1 MRLLAS
7 LFDTSPRRTPSGPL
21 AMPLKLYCAG
31 VAGWVLSAAT
41 WLRVD
46 SLAMTIIF
54 LSLILVP
61 SFLLVAASPRS
72 PSDRPSPLD
81 WVLAAAAAASAAYFI
96 IHIPDTAER
105 ISLLTPLSWHQFL
118 FAGILVLLTL
128 EIARRTVGMFLMLLV
143 LGFIAY
149 NLLGDRIDGALGHG
163 YISPGHFVDINVY
176 TSDGLFG
183 TPVKVAATY
192 AFLFVLFGTILERAG
207 GGAFFFGLSAAL
219 TGRSPGGPAK
229 VAVVSSAL
237 FGTMSGS
244 PTSDVVATGSIT
256 IPMMR
261 KLGYR
266 PEMAAGTEV
275 AASTGGSLL
284 PPVMGSAAFIMAEV
298 TGLDYLAICF
308 AAIVPALV
316 YYVGIYVQ
324 VHMRAETLGLEPLAA
339 EDVPQLGKV
348 MASGWPY
355 LIPLLGMTTMLVM
368 HYSPTMT
375 AVAASGLVW
384 LVALARRG
392 SRLGLMATLDVLSE
406 TTVRMIGVTG
416 ACAAAGLVV
425 GGITMT
431 GLASKFSVIA
441 FDLVGDGTFP
451 VLLLSALVTIILGLG
466 MPTPSAYVLAAVL
479 VAPTLVNDLGLPLMA
494 VHMFILYYA
503 VLSAMTPPVAVASFA
518 AAAIADANPIRI
530 SLEAMQ
536 LAVTAFLMPFAFI
549 ANPGVLA
556 PLASPANAAG
566 ALAVILGGIA
576 IAFGAETCR
585 RIAKLQGW
593 GMIAAGLLLLLPWL
607 EAKAAGLALGLA
619 CLLLMRQRRARQLAS
634 P

>member
-1 MRLLAS
+1 MQFLAY
-7 LFDTSPRRTPSGPL
+7 LFDTSFRRRLQGWMVWPMT
-21 AMPLKLYCAG
+21 LYCAG
-31 VAGWVLSAAT
+31 VAVWVISAAT
-41 WLRVD
+41 WMRVD

-72 PSDRPSPLD
+72 NPRHASWLD
-81 WVLAAAAAASAAYFI
+81 WILSAAAAASAVYFI
-96 IHIPDTAER
+96 MNISVTAER
-105 ISLLTPLSWHQFL
+105 VSLLTPLSWHQFL
-118 FAGILVLLTL
+118 FAGIMILLTL
-128 EIARRTVGMFLMLLV
+128 EITRRTVGLFLMLLV
-143 LGFIAY
+143 LSFITY
-149 NLLGDRIDGALGHG
+149 NLFGHLLSGPMAHG
-163 YISPGHFVDINVY
+163 YISLQHFVDINVY

-183 TPVKVAATY
+183 APVRVAATY

-207 GGAFFFGLSAAL
+207 GGAFFFGLSSAL

-256 IPMMR
+256 IPMMK

-266 PEMAAGTEV
+266 AEMAAGTEV

-308 AAIVPALV
+308 AAIVPAVV
-316 YYVGIYVQ
+316 YYIGIYIQ
-324 VHMRAETLGLEPLAA
+324 VHMRSTTLGLKPLDEA
-339 EDVPQLGKV
+339 DVPKLRDV
-348 MASGWPY
+348 MISGWPY
-355 LIPLLGMTTMLVM
+355 LIPLVGMTAMLVM
-368 HYSPTMT
+368 HYSPSLT
-375 AVAASGLVW
+375 AVAASAMVW
-384 LVALARRG
+384 IVALARR
-392 SRLGLMATLDVLSE
+392 STRLTLVPTIEVLSE
-406 TTVRMIGVTG
+406 TTIRMIGVTG

-431 GLASKFSVIA
+431 GLASKFSVLA
-441 FDLVGDGTFP
+441 FGMVGDSTFMI
-451 VLLLSALVTIILGLG
+451 LLLSALVTIILGLG

-479 VAPTLVNDLGLPLMA
+479 VGPTLVNELGLPLMS

-518 AAAIADANPIRI
+518 AAAIADANPIKI

-536 LAVTAFLMPFAFI
+536 LAVTAFIMPFAFI
-549 ANPGVLA
+549 ANPGVLQ
-556 PLASPANAAG
+556 PWASTGDAMQ
-566 ALAVILGGIA
+566 ALSVIIGCIIIA
-576 IAFGAETCR
+576 IGAETAR
-585 RIAKLQGW
+585 RTTRVWGW
-593 GMIAAGLLLLLPWL
+593 LAILAGICLLSPWI
-607 EAKAAGLALGLA
+607 EAKIAGLALAAFVTLR
-619 CLLLMRQRRARQLAS
+619 LRQKRTQLPAA
-634 P
+634 

>member
-1 MRLLAS
+1 MQFLAY
-7 LFDTSPRRTPSGPL
+7 LFDTSFRRRPQGWMVWPMT
-21 AMPLKLYCAG
+21 LYCAG
-31 VAGWVLSAAT
+31 VAVWVISAAT
-41 WLRVD
+41 WMRVD

-72 PSDRPSPLD
+72 NPRHASWLD
-81 WVLAAAAAASAAYFI
+81 WILSAAAAASAVYFI
-96 IHIPDTAER
+96 MNISVTAER
-105 ISLLTPLSWHQFL
+105 VSLLTPLSWHQFL
-118 FAGILVLLTL
+118 FAGIMILLTL
-128 EIARRTVGMFLMLLV
+128 EITRRTVGLFLMLLV
-143 LGFIAY
+143 LSFITY
-149 NLLGDRIDGALGHG
+149 NLFGHLLSGPMAHG
-163 YISPGHFVDINVY
+163 YISLQHFVDINVY

-183 TPVKVAATY
+183 APVRVAATY

-207 GGAFFFGLSAAL
+207 GGAFFFGLSSAL

-256 IPMMR
+256 IPMMK

-266 PEMAAGTEV
+266 AEMAAGTEV

-308 AAIVPALV
+308 AAIVPAVV
-316 YYVGIYVQ
+316 YYIGIYIQ
-324 VHMRAETLGLEPLAA
+324 VHMRSTTLGLKPLDEA
-339 EDVPQLGKV
+339 DVPKLRDV
-348 MASGWPY
+348 MISGWPY
-355 LIPLLGMTTMLVM
+355 LIPLVGMTAMLVM
-368 HYSPTMT
+368 HYSPSLT
-375 AVAASGLVW
+375 AVAASAMVW
-384 LVALARRG
+384 IVALARR
-392 SRLGLMATLDVLSE
+392 STRLTLVPTIEVLSE
-406 TTVRMIGVTG
+406 TTIRMIGVTG

-431 GLASKFSVIA
+431 GLASKFSVLA
-441 FDLVGDGTFP
+441 FGMVGDSTFMI
-451 VLLLSALVTIILGLG
+451 LLLSALVTIILGLG

-479 VAPTLVNDLGLPLMA
+479 VGPTLVNELGLPLMS

-518 AAAIADANPIRI
+518 AAAIADANPIKI

-536 LAVTAFLMPFAFI
+536 LAVTAFIMPFAFI
-549 ANPGVLA
+549 ANPGVLQ
-556 PLASPANAAG
+556 PWASTGDAMQ
-566 ALAVILGGIA
+566 ALSVIIGCIIIA
-576 IAFGAETCR
+576 IGAETAR
-585 RIAKLQGW
+585 RTTRVWGW
-593 GMIAAGLLLLLPWL
+593 LAILAGICLLSPWI
-607 EAKAAGLALGLA
+607 EAKIAGLALAAFVTLR
-619 CLLLMRQRRARQLAS
+619 LRQKRIQLPAA
-634 P
+634 

>member
-1 MRLLAS
+1 MQFLAY
-7 LFDTSPRRTPSGPL
+7 LFDTSFRRRPQGWMVWPMT
-21 AMPLKLYCAG
+21 LYCAG
-31 VAGWVLSAAT
+31 VAVWVISAAT
-41 WLRVD
+41 WMRVD

-72 PSDRPSPLD
+72 NPRHASWLD
-81 WVLAAAAAASAAYFI
+81 WILSAAAAASAVYFI
-96 IHIPDTAER
+96 MNISVTAER
-105 ISLLTPLSWHQFL
+105 VSLLTPLSWHQFL
-118 FAGILVLLTL
+118 FAGIMILLTL
-128 EIARRTVGMFLMLLV
+128 EITRRTVGLFLMLLV
-143 LGFIAY
+143 LSFITY
-149 NLLGDRIDGALGHG
+149 NLFGHLLSGPMAHG
-163 YISPGHFVDINVY
+163 YISLQHFVDINVY

-183 TPVKVAATY
+183 APVRVAATY

-207 GGAFFFGLSAAL
+207 GGAFFFGLSSAL

-256 IPMMR
+256 IPMMK

-266 PEMAAGTEV
+266 AEMAAGTEV

-308 AAIVPALV
+308 AAIVPAVV
-316 YYVGIYVQ
+316 YYIGIYIQ
-324 VHMRAETLGLEPLAA
+324 VHMRSTTLGLKPLDEA
-339 EDVPQLGKV
+339 DVPKLRDV
-348 MASGWPY
+348 MISGWPY
-355 LIPLLGMTTMLVM
+355 LIPLVGMTAMLVM
-368 HYSPTMT
+368 HYSPSLT
-375 AVAASGLVW
+375 AVAASAMVW
-384 LVALARRG
+384 IVALARR
-392 SRLGLMATLDVLSE
+392 STRLTLVPTIEVLSE
-406 TTVRMIGVTG
+406 TTIRMIGVTG

-431 GLASKFSVIA
+431 GLASKFSVLA
-441 FDLVGDGTFP
+441 FGMVGDSTFMI
-451 VLLLSALVTIILGLG
+451 LLLSALVTIILGLG

-479 VAPTLVNDLGLPLMA
+479 VGPTLVNELGLPLMS

-518 AAAIADANPIRI
+518 AAAIADANPIKI

-536 LAVTAFLMPFAFI
+536 LAVTAFIMPFAFI
-549 ANPGVLA
+549 ANPGVLQ
-556 PLASPANAAG
+556 PWASTGDAMQ
-566 ALAVILGGIA
+566 ALSVIMGCIIIA
-576 IAFGAETCR
+576 IGAETAR
-585 RIAKLQGW
+585 RTTRVWGW
-593 GMIAAGLLLLLPWL
+593 LAILAGICLLSPWI
-607 EAKAAGLALGLA
+607 EAKIAGLALAAFVTLR
-619 CLLLMRQRRARQLAS
+619 LRQKRIQLPAA
-634 P
+634 

>member
-1 MRLLAS
+1 MQFLAY
-7 LFDTSPRRTPSGPL
+7 LFDTSFRRRPQGWMVWPMT
-21 AMPLKLYCAG
+21 LYCAG
-31 VAGWVLSAAT
+31 VAVWVISAAT
-41 WLRVD
+41 WMRVD

-72 PSDRPSPLD
+72 NPRHASWLD
-81 WVLAAAAAASAAYFI
+81 WILSAAAAASAVYFI
-96 IHIPDTAER
+96 MNISVTAER
-105 ISLLTPLSWHQFL
+105 VSLLTPLSWHQFL
-118 FAGILVLLTL
+118 FAGIMILLTL
-128 EIARRTVGMFLMLLV
+128 EITRRTVGLFLMLLV
-143 LGFIAY
+143 LSFITY
-149 NLLGDRIDGALGHG
+149 NLFGHLLSGPMAHG
-163 YISPGHFVDINVY
+163 YISLQHFVDINVY

-183 TPVKVAATY
+183 APVRVAATY

-207 GGAFFFGLSAAL
+207 GGAFFFGLSSAL

-256 IPMMR
+256 IPMMK

-266 PEMAAGTEV
+266 AEMAAGTEV

-308 AAIVPALV
+308 AAIVPAVV
-316 YYVGIYVQ
+316 YYIGIYIQ
-324 VHMRAETLGLEPLAA
+324 VHMRSTTLGLKPLDEA
-339 EDVPQLGKV
+339 DVPKLRDV
-348 MASGWPY
+348 MISGWPY
-355 LIPLLGMTTMLVM
+355 LIPLVGMTAMLVM
-368 HYSPTMT
+368 HYSPSLT
-375 AVAASGLVW
+375 AVAASAMVW
-384 LVALARRG
+384 IVALARR
-392 SRLGLMATLDVLSE
+392 STRLTLVPTIEVLSE
-406 TTVRMIGVTG
+406 TTIRMIGVTG

-431 GLASKFSVIA
+431 GLASKFSVLA
-441 FDLVGDGTFP
+441 FGMVGDSTFMI
-451 VLLLSALVTIILGLG
+451 LLLSALVTIILGLG

-479 VAPTLVNDLGLPLMA
+479 VGPTLVNELGLPLMS

-518 AAAIADANPIRI
+518 AAAIADANPIKI

-536 LAVTAFLMPFAFI
+536 LAVTAFIMPFAFI
-549 ANPGVLA
+549 ANPGVLQ
-556 PLASPANAAG
+556 PWASTGDAMQ
-566 ALAVILGGIA
+566 ALSVIIGCIIIA
-576 IAFGAETCR
+576 IGAETAR
-585 RIAKLQGW
+585 RTTRVWGW
-593 GMIAAGLLLLLPWL
+593 LAILAGICLLSPWI
-607 EAKAAGLALGLA
+607 EAKIAGLALAAFVTLR
-619 CLLLMRQRRARQLAS
+619 LRQKRTQLPAA
-634 P
+634 